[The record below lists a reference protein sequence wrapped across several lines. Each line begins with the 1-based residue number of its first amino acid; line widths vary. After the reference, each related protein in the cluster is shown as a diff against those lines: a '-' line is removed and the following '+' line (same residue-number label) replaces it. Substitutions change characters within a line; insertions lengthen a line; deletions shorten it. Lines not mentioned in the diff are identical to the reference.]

1 MTEPGKRQHHTKAR
15 QKSGYDGRAGSER
28 GAGARVPAGRTPYR
42 EEFERNYGPDL
53 DEALDETESGH
64 EF

>member
-1 MTEPGKRQHHTKAR
+1 MTEPRKSQHHQKAR
-15 QKSGYDGRAGSER
+15 QRTGFGGRAGSER
-28 GAGARVPAGRTPYR
+28 GAGAGVPAGRTPYR
-42 EEFERNYGPDL
+42 DEFELDHGPDL